1 MDFNQNNTPFQPY
14 SVFNN
19 TQNQPEQPV
28 EQSVEQPAESVE
40 NVEKPA
46 VEAKKHV
53 NKEAKPT
60 KDDDAPRLN
69 KETVG
74 AIIELDN
81 MLGNDEDSGTLTFVR
96 FALGLSQNSTR
107 RVVILELLKKG
118 RKAELAHF
126 LTTQLNLLNDLSD
139 PFKAALTIS
148 LMPDNT
154 RRRVWDLLTLM
165 YPEEV
170 GNALGGK
177 QTKNGIR
184 LAGDAQAQIT
194 TLYKAFVVAQN
205 LDYGD
210 KLMEI
215 SSKLEVIK

>member
-1 MDFNQNNTPFQPY
+1 MDFNQNNTPFQSY

-19 TQNQPEQPV
+19 TQNQPESESAENQPV
-28 EQSVEQPAESVE
+28 EQFTEQSE
-40 NVEKPA
+40 NAEKPT

-53 NKEAKPT
+53 KEAKSAKT
-60 KDDDAPRLN
+60 DDAPRLT

-81 MLGNDEDSGTLTFVR
+81 LFGNEDDETLTVVR
-96 FALGLSQNSTR
+96 FALGLAQNAAR

-126 LTTQLNLLNDLSD
+126 LTTQLNLLNDLAD

-148 LMPDNT
+148 LMTDNT
-154 RRRVWDLLTLM
+154 RHKVWDLLTLM

-184 LAGDAQAQIT
+184 LAGDTQAQIT
-194 TLYKAFVVAQN
+194 TLYKAFAVAQN
-205 LDYGD
+205 LNYGD

-215 SSKLEVIK
+215 SSRLETIK

>member
-19 TQNQPEQPV
+19 TQNQPEQL
-28 EQSVEQPAESVE
+28 VEQPVEEQPVESAE

-46 VEAKKHV
+46 VETKKHV
-53 NKEAKPT
+53 KEAKQA
-60 KDDDAPRLN
+60 KDDDTPRLN

-81 MLGNDEDSGTLTFVR
+81 MLGNDEDGGTLTFVR

-126 LTTQLNLLNDLSD
+126 LTTQINLLNDLSD

-184 LAGDAQAQIT
+184 LAGDTQAQIT
-194 TLYKAFVVAQN
+194 TLYKAFIAAQN
-205 LDYGD
+205 LNYGD